1 MLTDAPSPSSFRAW
15 AACDFTTTLLESFLK
30 SDGWF
35 SLAAYC
41 EQGSLP
47 KGLLRIPNGVIFTI
61 SRKIEGRHQK
71 GKISN

>member
-1 MLTDAPSPSSFRAW
+1 MLIFRAW
-15 AACDFTTTLLESFLK
+15 AACGFTTTLLESFFLK
-30 SDGWF
+30 NDGWF
-35 SLAAYC
+35 SLATYR

-71 GKISN
+71 GKFSNQRR